1 MATVRATA
9 DVAPRILFVT
19 PGVAKGKLTSIKID
33 NQGAA
38 ARTIRI
44 QDRFTPD
51 PSAGVPAPAEQTID
65 RLQFTVGAGLT
76 ADIPE
81 TELRDIEILGACQV
95 VADAVEP
102 LTVVSIGYHLA

>member
-1 MATVRATA
+1 MSTA
-9 DVAPRILFVT
+9 RVTANVDPVMLFTCPR
-19 PGVAKGKLTSIKID
+19 VAKGKLTSIKVD

-81 TELRDIEILGACQV
+81 TELRDVEILGVCQV

-102 LTVVSIGYHLA
+102 LAVVSIGYHLT